1 MKRLA
6 LAVTLLL
13 AGGETARADD
23 DFWLD
28 VITPHHKEID
38 QLVTKADTTVTAADA
53 AIAAGGI
60 EWAHDELRTAF
71 GAMTYARSLAPDDID
86 VLAAYAAVSDRL
98 GRTDDAVAALQR
110 ALTVGGADGVPPSVT
125 GQLGTI
131 YLRRGQLDDAI
142 HYLELA
148 QGGNDEDDARYTI
161 ALSNAL
167 AQRGR
172 SREATDVL
180 LDSVPPDFSSSPT
193 TGGTMVELALA
204 VRYDRIEQ
212 RSDAFETI
220 DRIATA
226 MQGQELL
233 EYLDSAL
240 GAMRFAPAADRHYYL
255 GMVYEVT
262 GFGLEARAEFALYA
276 ATAGA
281 PYRKRALDH
290 IAALDRVSRAAAIAP
305 PPVDPSLSLSPP
317 LVLP

>member
-13 AGGETARADD
+13 ASGRAARADD
-23 DFWLD
+23 EFWLD

-38 QLVTKADTTVTAADA
+38 ALVTKAATAVTAADA
-53 AIAAGGI
+53 AVAAGGVD
-60 EWAHDELRTAF
+60 WAHDELRTAF
-71 GAMTYARSLAPDDID
+71 GAMTYARSVAPDNVD
-86 VLAAYAAVSDRL
+86 VLAAYATVCDRL

-110 ALTVGGADGVPPSVT
+110 ALTLSGEVPRSIT

-148 QGGNDEDDARYTI
+148 QGGTDEDDAQYTI

-167 AQRGR
+167 ALRGR

-180 LDSVPPDFSSSPT
+180 LDSVPLDFAASPT
-193 TGGTMVELALA
+193 TGGTMLELALA

-212 RSDAFETI
+212 RSAAFETI
-220 DRIATA
+220 DRISVA

-233 EYLDSAL
+233 QYLESAL
-240 GAMRFAPAADRHYYL
+240 GAMRFAPAADQHYYL
-255 GMVYEVT
+255 GMVYEVS
-262 GFGLEARAEFALYA
+262 GFGIEARTEFALYA

-290 IAALDRVSRAAAIAP
+290 IAALDQASRAAAIAP
-305 PPVDPSLSLSPP
+305 PPIDPSLLPNP
-317 LVLP
+317 LAVP

>member
-6 LAVTLLL
+6 LAVTMLL

-23 DFWLD
+23 EFWLD

-38 QLVTKADTTVTAADA
+38 LLVNKAGTAVTAADA
-53 AIAAGGI
+53 AIAAGGV

-71 GAMTYARSLAPDDID
+71 GAMTYARSLAPDDVD

-110 ALTVGGADGVPPSVT
+110 AITLGDVPRSIT

-148 QGGNDEDDARYTI
+148 QGGTDEDDAQYTI

-167 AQRGR
+167 ALRGR
-172 SREATDVL
+172 SREATDIL
-180 LDSVPPDFSSSPT
+180 LDSVPLDFAASPT
-193 TGGTMVELALA
+193 TGGTMLELALA

-212 RSDAFETI
+212 RSAAFETI
-220 DRIATA
+220 DRISVA

-233 EYLDSAL
+233 QYLDSAL
-240 GAMRFAPAADRHYYL
+240 GSMRFAPPAEQHYYL
-255 GMVYEVT
+255 GMVYEVS
-262 GFGLEARAEFALYA
+262 GFGMEARAEFALYA
-276 ATAGA
+276 ATAGT

-290 IAALDRVSRAAAIAP
+290 IAALDQASRAAAIAP
-305 PPVDPSLSLSPP
+305 PPADPVVGP
-317 LVLP
+317 LVVP